1 VSAEEIN
8 RQLRRVIGFTLH
20 DLEENRAGRL
30 SDSQLKDA
38 RWRLII
44 QALGFGGAII
54 LIMMTSLNRGS
65 GLQHLGLSAVAL
77 LLVAGYIIGRQWQ
90 VDVRQRRVVGIQG
103 PVQKEAQTSEKGM
116 GTQYILIIQN
126 ERVGASASVFHAFV
140 EGEVYQVFFTARG
153 HQVVS
158 AEYVTE

>member
-1 VSAEEIN
+1 MSAEEIN

-54 LIMMTSLNRGS
+54 LIMITSLNRGA
-65 GLQHLGLSAVAL
+65 GLQQLGLSAVAL
-77 LLVAGYIIGRQWQ
+77 LLVAGYIGRQWQ
-90 VDVRQRRVVGIQG
+90 VDVRQRRVVGIKG
-103 PVQKEAQTSEKGM
+103 PVRKEAQTSEKSM
-116 GTQYILIIQN
+116 GTQYILIIHN

-140 EGEVYQVFFTARG
+140 EGNVYQVFFTARG